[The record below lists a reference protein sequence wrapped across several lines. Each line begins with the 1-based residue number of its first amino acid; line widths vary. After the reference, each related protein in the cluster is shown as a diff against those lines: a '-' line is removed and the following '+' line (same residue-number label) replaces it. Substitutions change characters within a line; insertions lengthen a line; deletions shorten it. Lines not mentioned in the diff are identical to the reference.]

1 MTQFL
6 CVLLQVAG
14 TSGKVQQT
22 ADEDAEGISSDAHGA
37 AITEA
42 LGMERRNEV
51 APPLAHCEI
60 LSYIEFLSSQLQ
72 PTILLEYHSIPECCK
87 ICPASCMPMC
97 LDGKQA
103 RVSHAFEGCCFS
115 TWPRLCL
122 RSSSQDKL

>member
-1 MTQFL
+1 ML
-6 CVLLQVAG
+6 SQVAG

-51 APPLAHCEI
+51 APPFSHSEI
-60 LSYIEFLSSQLQ
+60 SFYIEFPSRQLQ
-72 PTILLEYHSIPECCK
+72 ILLEYHSIPQCCK

-103 RVSHAFEGCCFS
+103 RVSHALKGCCFS
-115 TWPRLCL
+115 TWLGL
-122 RSSSQDKL
+122 